1 MQKRSPHRGIVVG
14 AGQSTMDS
22 GHQTANPAG
31 AQSLEPG
38 AAATLATASQQQ
50 LLMEQQPQ
58 QQQLTQQ
65 QEQLTQQRHAALAD
79 LLKRYEDEAQALGFP
94 IQSAF
99 HDSLQHALQD
109 SLVPTGGVS
118 GASQNLQQGTGSQ
131 QFEKVVGDIPVEK
144 FPYGTPNADWGQW
157 SVRFER
163 AVQVATNAHGQSRLE
178 ELYLLW
184 ISLKLS
190 DEAQPI
196 YARCEHKDTNWLLLK
211 AELAEALE
219 DPLFRRKW
227 ARYKDAYKKPH
238 DMSLQVYQ
246 AKITSLVNKYSPALA
261 TDPSSYSMELY
272 IRFVNGLEPDWRE
285 YIEESTPY
293 GKETLDNAYCQA
305 LKYEA
310 KLAKKLARPCGAAA
324 ALSFARKDSLEQM
337 QLDLERMKIQR
348 EADLDSNSNSESD
361 SDSEEEDKSK
371 GACRS

>member
-1 MQKRSPHRGIVVG
+1 
-14 AGQSTMDS
+14 MDS
-22 GHQTANPAG
+22 GHQTASPAG

-50 LLMEQQPQ
+50 TLMEQQQPQ

-65 QEQLTQQRHAALAD
+65 QQQQTEQRHAAIAD
-79 LLKRYEDEAQALGFP
+79 LLKRYEEEAQALGFP

-99 HDSLQHALQD
+99 HDSLQRALQD
-109 SLVPTGGVS
+109 SLQVPIGGAS
-118 GASQNLQQGTGSQ
+118 GASPNPQQGTGSQ
-131 QFEKVVGDIPVEK
+131 LFERVVGDIPVEK

-196 YARCEHKDTNWLLLK
+196 YARCVHKDTNWLLLK
-211 AELAEALE
+211 DELAEAFE

-238 DMSLQVYQ
+238 DMSLQVYK
-246 AKITSLVNKYSPALA
+246 ANITSFVNRYSPALA

-272 IRFVNGLEPDWRE
+272 IRFVNGLEPDWKE

-324 ALSFARKDSLEQM
+324 ALSFAKKDSLEQM

-348 EADLDSNSNSESD
+348 EADSDSNSDSESD
-361 SDSEEEDKSK
+361 SDSEEEDKIQ